1 VILGRR
7 AGKITFH
14 YILRTGQCQGFQ
26 VFSVLIPPCRVGRHG
41 LRRMVG
47 DFILRPAE
55 LFMSFA
61 PSVFAEDA
69 AVIADALAL
78 CDRLDQ
84 ISLAPT
90 RDAREEAAWLARAR
104 AGEDAAFR
112 WLLTRYRLRTL
123 RLAGHVLRSGEA
135 DAEDVVQEAFVR
147 AFRAVPSLRG
157 DAFFP
162 FLCRITVRVCADRQ
176 RRAGWGRE
184 MPLADW
190 DAPALPP
197 HSDMRLLVEAMLD
210 RLSPPLRAALVLR
223 EMDGMDY
230 DDIARVLQVPVGT
243 VRSRLSAAR
252 AQFRQWWTAAQEETD
267 NV

>member
-1 VILGRR
+1 
-7 AGKITFH
+7 
-14 YILRTGQCQGFQ
+14 
-26 VFSVLIPPCRVGRHG
+26 
-41 LRRMVG
+41 M
-47 DFILRPAE
+47 
-55 LFMSFA
+55 
-61 PSVFAEDA
+61 
-69 AVIADALAL
+69 IADALTL
-78 CDRLDQ
+78 CDRLDPG
-84 ISLAPT
+84 SLAPP

-112 WLLTRYRLRTL
+112 WLLARYRLRAL

-135 DAEDVVQEAFVR
+135 DAEDAVQEAFVR
-147 AFRAVPSLRG
+147 AFRAVPTLHG

-184 MPLADW
+184 RPLADW
-190 DAPALPP
+190 DAPAPP
-197 HSDMRLLVEAMLD
+197 PSEMRLLVGALLD

-230 DDIARVLQVPVGT
+230 DDIARILQVPVGT